1 MPDDYTP
8 FALVADDDPII
19 RMETSD
25 ILEDAGFRVYEA
37 GSAEEAIEI
46 LTRAATSIQLLFT
59 DVQMPPGNLNGF
71 DLVRQCAE
79 NWPHISILVASGQIQ
94 PKDGELPDG
103 AVFIGK
109 PFSAQVVYSRLQ
121 EILPEGAKP
130 DRLKKAAPL

>member
-1 MPDDYTP
+1 MSDDYTP

-71 DLVRQCAE
+71 DLARQCARTGPTSQY
-79 NWPHISILVASGQIQ
+79 W
-94 PKDGELPDG
+94 
-103 AVFIGK
+103 
-109 PFSAQVVYSRLQ
+109 
-121 EILPEGAKP
+121 
-130 DRLKKAAPL
+130 